1 MMMQHS
7 GYNLS
12 DLVQE
17 AQHRWLKPPEVL
29 FILKN
34 YEDSQLTDK
43 PLQKPPG
50 GSLFLFNKRVL
61 RYFRKDG
68 HSWRRKKDGRTVGE
82 AHERLKVGNAEALN
96 CYYAHGELNPN
107 FQRRSYWM
115 LEPAYEHI
123 VLVHYRDITEV
134 RHSGGSILQS
144 SPGSYS
150 TLNQSPS
157 SYTTQVPGTTSFA
170 PEFQEQIQ
178 ILSNPGS
185 VNGSFQSDI
194 KNDMINISDVI
205 ERNEE
210 IYSSPKVDI
219 NQALKRL
226 TQQLSLED
234 NCSGDNESFYDDNGV
249 SHDTEYNVH
258 GQSSIFPNQLQD
270 DSDHRIAQLF
280 PGDGKGHY
288 WQPFEDDFSCNEEN
302 AILNEL
308 LGSYNN
314 AAPAGSQETHLHIP
328 NENEAFLSPSSK
340 KPVEEEESFEWA
352 DLAVNDTFSC
362 PTSVLLPEEAEYF
375 KIATYSPSMNVYGIN
390 SDHYSTVFEQVPTER
405 PLEENP
411 SLTVSQKQLFTIH
424 EISPEWGY
432 AHEAT
437 KVIVI
442 GSFLC
447 DPSDHVW
454 TCMFGEIEVPVQII
468 HDGVIRCQAP
478 PSLPGKVTLCLTS
491 SNRESCSEVREFE
504 YRECPSSLPHSKL
517 LEAEASKDS
526 EELLFL
532 VRFVQMLLSDPLI
545 SKREISGS
553 GIELLGNVEGNEEL
567 WSGVIESLLAGNCTS
582 SGIANWLLQELLKDK
597 LQQWLSSR
605 LQQVND
611 LQGGSF
617 SKKEQG
623 IIHMVAGMGYEWALK
638 PILNS
643 GVNVNYR
650 DTNGFTALHWAARFG
665 REEMVA
671 ALIASGASAEAVT
684 DPTKEA
690 PTGKTPASIAAEYG
704 YLGLA
709 GYLSEVSLTSHLSSL
724 TIAESEL
731 SKNSA
736 SLEAERTI
744 NSISDISTI
753 TSEDQQ
759 SFRDSL
765 AAVRNTAEAA
775 ARIQAAFR
783 AHSFRKRK
791 LKEAAAAAFMANVDS
806 QDQYSLLSN
815 DAQSLSAASKLFFR
829 NTRDYNNAAL
839 SIQKKYRG
847 WKSRRDFLA
856 FRQKVVKIQAHVRGH
871 QVRKYYK
878 VICWAVGILE
888 KVVLRWRRGGV
899 GLRGFRNESESI
911 DGIEDKDEDIVTVFR
926 KQKILSIDEAVAR
939 VLSMVT
945 SSEARQ
951 QYRRML
957 DKYRQAKAEL
967 GGPANAAAAGEAAS
981 TSLDMSNMESDGTY

>member
-1 MMMQHS
+1 MMMINS

-12 DLVQE
+12 ELVQE

-34 YEDSQLTDK
+34 YEDTQITNK
-43 PLQKPPG
+43 PLQKPPA

-96 CYYAHGELNPN
+96 CYYAHGELNSN

-115 LEPAYEHI
+115 LDPAYEHI
-123 VLVHYRDITEV
+123 VLVHYRDTTEV
-134 RHSGGSILQS
+134 RHQGGSVLQS
-144 SPGSYS
+144 SPPGSYS

-157 SYTTQVPGTTSFA
+157 SYTTQVLGTTTVA
-170 PEFQEQIQ
+170 PESQEQTPIF
-178 ILSNPGS
+178 SNPGS
-185 VNGSFQSDI
+185 VNGSCQLDL
-194 KNDMINISDVI
+194 KNDMVNSSYII

-210 IYSSPKVDI
+210 MDSSSKVEI

-234 NCSGDNESFYDDNGV
+234 DCSEKNDSFYDDNGA
-249 SHDTEYNVH
+249 SHDPEYSVRS
-258 GQSSIFPNQLQD
+258 QSPIISDRLQD
-270 DSDHRIAQLF
+270 DSDNLMTQLF
-280 PGDGKGHY
+280 SGDGQEHCR
-288 WQPFEDDFSCNEEN
+288 PPLEDDFSYNEEN
-302 AILNEL
+302 AIWNDL
-308 LGSYNN
+308 LGYYDNS
-314 AAPAGSQETHLHIP
+314 ASAGSQGKHLHTR
-328 NENEAFLSPSSK
+328 NENEVYLSPPTT
-340 KPVEEEESFEWA
+340 KPVEEEENSQWA
-352 DLAVNDTFSC
+352 DFTVYDTLSL
-362 PTSVLLPEEAEYF
+362 PTSMMLPEEAEYF
-375 KIATYSPSMNVYGIN
+375 KVASYSPSMDVYGIN
-390 SDHYSTVFEQVPTER
+390 SDNFTTVFEQVQTEM
-405 PLEENP
+405 PLQETP
-411 SLTVSQKQLFTIH
+411 SLTVSQKQLVTIL

-437 KVIVI
+437 KVVVI

-454 TCMFGEIEVPVQII
+454 TCMFGEIEVPIEII
-468 HDGVIRCQAP
+468 RDGVIRCHAP
-478 PSLPGKVTLCLTS
+478 PSVPGKVTFCLTS

-504 YRECPSSLPHSKL
+504 YRECLGNLPHSTL

-526 EELLFL
+526 EELLLL
-532 VRFVQMLLSDPLI
+532 VRFVQMLQFDHLI
-545 SKREISGS
+545 SKREISKS
-553 GIELLGNVEGNEEL
+553 GIDLLGKAKANEDS
-567 WSGVIESLLAGNCTS
+567 WARVIGSLLAGSWTS
-582 SGIANWLLQELLKDK
+582 SGITSWLLQELLKDK

-605 LQQVND
+605 LQEATD
-611 LQGGSF
+611 LQRYSF

-623 IIHMVAGMGYEWALK
+623 IIHMIAGMGYEWALK

-643 GVNVNYR
+643 GVNVNFR
-650 DTNGFTALHWAARFG
+650 DINGFTALHWAARFG
-665 REEMVA
+665 REKMVA

-684 DPTKEA
+684 DPSKQA
-690 PTGKTPASIAAEYG
+690 PTGKTAASIAAEYG
-704 YLGLA
+704 HMGIA

-724 TIAESEL
+724 TLEESEL

-744 NSISDISTI
+744 NSISEISPI

-759 SFRDSL
+759 SLKDSL
-765 AAVRNTAEAA
+765 AAVRNSAQAA

-806 QDQYSLLSN
+806 QDQFDFLSN
-815 DAQSLSAASKLFFR
+815 DAQSLSAASKLLFR
-829 NTRDYNNAAL
+829 NSRDYDAAAL

-847 WKSRRDFLA
+847 WRSRRDFLA

-878 VICWAVGILE
+878 VICWAVGVLE

-899 GLRGFRNESESI
+899 GLRGFRNELES
-911 DGIEDKDEDIVTVFR
+911 IEDKDEDIVTVFR
-926 KQKILSIDEAVAR
+926 KQKIASIDEAVAR

-945 SSEARQ
+945 SSDARQ

-967 GGPANAAAAGEAAS
+967 GGRENEAAGS
-981 TSLDMSNMESDGTY
+981 TSLDMSNMENDGTY

>member
-1 MMMQHS
+1 MINS

-29 FILKN
+29 FILQN

-96 CYYAHGELNPN
+96 CYYAHGDLNPN

-115 LEPAYEHI
+115 LDPAYEHI

-134 RHSGGSILQS
+134 RHHGGSVLQS

-157 SYTTQVPGTTSFA
+157 SYTTQVPRTTTVA
-170 PEFQEQIQ
+170 PESLEQTQ
-178 ILSNPGS
+178 MFYNPGS
-185 VNGSFQSDI
+185 VNGSFESDI
-194 KNDMINISDVI
+194 KNDMVNSSDII

-210 IYSSPKVDI
+210 MDSSSKVKI

-234 NCSGDNESFYDDNGV
+234 DCSENNDSFYDDNGV
-249 SHDTEYNVH
+249 SHDTEYSVRC
-258 GQSSIFPNQLQD
+258 QSPIISDRLQD
-270 DSDHRIAQLF
+270 DSDNLMKQLF
-280 PGDGKGHY
+280 SGDGQGR
-288 WQPFEDDFSCNEEN
+288 QLLEDDFSYNEET
-302 AILNEL
+302 AIWNEL
-308 LGSYNN
+308 LGYHDNS
-314 AAPAGSQETHLHIP
+314 ASAGSLDKHLRTP
-328 NENEAFLSPSSK
+328 NENELYLSPPTTN
-340 KPVEEEESFEWA
+340 PVEEEESSRWA
-352 DLAVNDTFSC
+352 DFAVNNTLSL
-362 PTSVLLPEEAEYF
+362 PTSMLLPEEVEYF
-375 KIATYSPSMNVYGIN
+375 KVASDSPSMDVYGVN
-390 SDHYSTVFEQVPTER
+390 SDHFTTVFEQVQTEM
-405 PLEENP
+405 PLQETP

-454 TCMFGEIEVPVQII
+454 TCMFGKIEVPIEII
-468 HDGVIRCQAP
+468 KDGVIRCHAP
-478 PSLPGKVTLCLTS
+478 PSIPEKVTLCLTS

-504 YRECPSSLPHSKL
+504 YRECPSNLPHSTL

-526 EELLFL
+526 EELLLL
-532 VRFVQMLLSDPLI
+532 VRFVQMLHFDPLI
-545 SKREISGS
+545 SKRENSES
-553 GIELLGNVEGNEEL
+553 GIDLLGKAKANEDS
-567 WSGVIESLLAGNCTS
+567 WAQVIESLLDDNWN
-582 SGIANWLLQELLKDK
+582 GITNWLLQELLKDK

-605 LQQVND
+605 LQEATD
-611 LQGGSF
+611 LQRYSF

-623 IIHMVAGMGYEWALK
+623 IIHLVAGMGYEWALK

-643 GVNVNYR
+643 GVNVNFR
-650 DTNGFTALHWAARFG
+650 DINGFTALHWAARFG
-665 REEMVA
+665 REKMVA
-671 ALIASGASAEAVT
+671 ALMASGASAEAVT
-684 DPTKEA
+684 DPTKQA
-690 PTGKTPASIAAEYG
+690 PTGKTAASIAAEYG
-704 YLGLA
+704 HMGIA

-724 TIAESEL
+724 TLEESEL
-731 SKNSA
+731 SKSSA

-744 NSISDISTI
+744 NSISDISPI
-753 TSEDQQ
+753 TFEDQQ
-759 SFRDSL
+759 SLKDSL
-765 AAVRNTAEAA
+765 AAVRNTAQAA

-791 LKEAAAAAFMANVDS
+791 LKEVVAAAFIANVDR
-806 QDQYSLLSN
+806 QDQYGFLSN
-815 DAQSLSAASKLFFR
+815 DAQSLSAASKLLFR
-829 NTRDYNNAAL
+829 NTRDYNAAAL

-856 FRQKVVKIQAHVRGH
+856 FRQKVVKIQAYVRGH

-899 GLRGFRNESESI
+899 GLRGFQNELESV
-911 DGIEDKDEDIVTVFR
+911 EDKDEDIVTVFR
-926 KQKILSIDEAVAR
+926 KQKIASIDEAVAR

-945 SSEARQ
+945 SSDARQ

-967 GGPANAAAAGEAAS
+967 GLPENEAAAS
-981 TSLDMSNMESDGTY
+981 TSLDMSNMKSDGT